1 MSPETD
7 PYVDSYMTTIASMST
22 KEMMNLPKLS
32 DADFLDQLTR
42 GNDTIPI
49 LRQGSDSTKLFDLS
63 IDEPVEFQP
72 DLENE

>member
-42 GNDTIPI
+42 GNDTIP
-49 LRQGSDSTKLFDLS
+49 
-63 IDEPVEFQP
+63 
-72 DLENE
+72 